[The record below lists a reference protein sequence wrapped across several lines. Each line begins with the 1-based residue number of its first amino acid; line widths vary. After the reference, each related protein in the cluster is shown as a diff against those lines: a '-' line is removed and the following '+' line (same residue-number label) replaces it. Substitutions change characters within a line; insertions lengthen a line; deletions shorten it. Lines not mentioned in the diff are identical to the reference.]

1 MHCAWLPLLKHFTN
15 GISVPGRSAPRPC
28 QPSVAGGPWRRRRG
42 KKWSGPLESKQMALV
57 LLSAMAIWS
66 LLKLMTSSPSAGP
79 PADSGT
85 GRNTR
90 TLRGRGGVF
99 FFSPVSILAL
109 AASSRAHKC
118 VYKRACKN
126 VIPLSV
132 SGLIQSDITLARRT
146 LSLI

>member
-57 LLSAMAIWS
+57 LLSATAIWS
-66 LLKLMTSSPSAGP
+66 LLKLITSSPSAGP

-90 TLRGRGGVF
+90 TLRGRGSD
-99 FFSPVSILAL
+99 FFSHPCLFWRSPPRHARTNVFISGPVKMSSLCL
-109 AASSRAHKC
+109 FQASFR
-118 VYKRACKN
+118 V
-126 VIPLSV
+126 
-132 SGLIQSDITLARRT
+132 T
-146 LSLI
+146 